1 MVGPKQSAYLD
12 HLTIF
17 VRNADRSRDW
27 YTSTLGLKVEF
38 EVASPRAI
46 ALQDSGGFGLFV
58 EQRPAGECKP
68 SCVVTFRVEDVD
80 ALARTLQTK
89 DVTFGA
95 VPQKLFW
102 GYGAELRDPDGYLVR
117 LWDERS
123 MKAKG
128 PSRGPTTGSSGRSSR
143 CAFGP
148 PLNPATNTQR
158 IAVGVIACQNPKP

>member
-1 MVGPKQSAYLD
+1 MPTSKQTAHLD

-17 VRNADRSRDW
+17 VSDADRSRDW
-27 YTSTLGLKVEF
+27 YTRTLGLKVEF
-38 EVASPRAI
+38 EVVSPRAV

-58 EQRPAGECKP
+58 EQRPAEDCKP

-80 ALARTLQTK
+80 ALARTLQANGVK
-89 DVTFGA
+89 FSA
-95 VPQKLFW
+95 APQKLFW

-128 PSRGPTTGSSGRSSR
+128 G
-143 CAFGP
+143 
-148 PLNPATNTQR
+148 
-158 IAVGVIACQNPKP
+158 

>member
-1 MVGPKQSAYLD
+1 MPTSKQTAHLD
-12 HLTIF
+12 HLTIS
-17 VRNADRSRDW
+17 VSDADRSRDW
-27 YTSTLGLKVEF
+27 YTRTLGLKVEF
-38 EVASPRAI
+38 EVTSPRAV

-58 EQRPAGECKP
+58 EQRPAEECKP

-80 ALARTLQTK
+80 ALARALQADGVK
-89 DVTFGA
+89 LSA

-128 PSRGPTTGSSGRSSR
+128 G
-143 CAFGP
+143 
-148 PLNPATNTQR
+148 
-158 IAVGVIACQNPKP
+158 

>member
-1 MVGPKQSAYLD
+1 MAESKQSAHLD

-27 YTSTLGLKVEF
+27 YASTLGLKVEF
-38 EVASPRAI
+38 EVPVPRAV

-58 EQRPAGECKP
+58 EQRPAEECKP

-89 DVTFGA
+89 GVSFSA
-95 VPQKLFW
+95 APQKLFW

-123 MKAKG
+123 MKEKG
-128 PSRGPTTGSSGRSSR
+128 G
-143 CAFGP
+143 
-148 PLNPATNTQR
+148 
-158 IAVGVIACQNPKP
+158 